1 MSAQGGAGCRA
12 PTSLRTMSALD
23 YGWWASDGPIPVF
36 SIIAENVQQKTRVPA
51 GIIAAASLLIM
62 GIGATLFPVRLG
74 TDPHYASDF
83 LPCWLIIGAGAGLA
97 RPAILS
103 SATVDLAPE
112 DSATGSAIVSMSQQI
127 GSAAGV
133 SVLVAILGL
142 ASGAANLHVFRHAW
156 FASAG
161 IAALALVANLGL
173 TPPKKAVADL
183 SALLRGLTQA
193 STLLTPRTDA

>member
-1 MSAQGGAGCRA
+1 M
-12 PTSLRTMSALD
+12 L
-23 YGWWASDGPIPVF
+23 IPVF

-183 SALLRGLTQA
+183 SALFRGLTQA